1 MSAPKR
7 APGLWDFDR
16 DLKPFP
22 IDEEAEVFYLANR
35 DRQNWVQGYRFYLF
49 DKDDPEGQEK

>member
-35 DRQNWVQGYRFYLF
+35 DRQNWVQGYKFYLF
-49 DKDDPEGQEK
+49 DKDDPEGL